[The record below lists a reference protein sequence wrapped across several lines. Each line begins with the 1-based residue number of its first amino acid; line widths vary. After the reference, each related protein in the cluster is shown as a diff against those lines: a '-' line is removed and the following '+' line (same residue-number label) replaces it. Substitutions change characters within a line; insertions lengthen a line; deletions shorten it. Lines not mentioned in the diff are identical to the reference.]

1 MATLHEIIEEL
12 DALLEPEAFPDHC
25 PNGLQ
30 VAGRPQVER
39 VVTGVSASGELFE
52 HALER
57 GADLVLTHHGLFW
70 DGDDMRV
77 IGAQRRRLGLLLGG
91 DISLA
96 AYHLPLDAHPTLG
109 NNALLAR
116 GVGAEPTTPFVGVG
130 ARHIGW
136 IARFEGAGI
145 SAEELVN
152 RLKRLTGREVLAFPG
167 GPPLVR
173 TVGVLSGGGGRS
185 VHEAIATGLDAF
197 ITGEGEEWARALA
210 RDGGIHFLAGGHH
223 ATETF
228 GVRALGEH
236 LAERF
241 GIAHTYIEI
250 DNPV

>member
-1 MATLHEIIEEL
+1 MATLREIIGEL
-12 DALLEPEAFPDHC
+12 DRLLEPEAFPDHC

-30 VAGRPQVER
+30 VTGRPNVEH

-52 HALER
+52 RALEC

-70 DGDDMRV
+70 EGDDVRV
-77 IGAQRRRLGLLLGG
+77 IGAHRMRLGLLLGG

-116 GVGAEPTTPFVGVG
+116 GLGAEPTTPFVRVG

-136 IARFEGAGI
+136 IASFEDDGVGAG
-145 SAEELVN
+145 ELVE
-152 RLKRLTGREVLAFPG
+152 RLTKLTGREVLAFPG

-173 TVGVLSGGGGRS
+173 TVGVVSGGGGRS
-185 VHEAIATGLDAF
+185 VHEAIAADLDAF
-197 ITGEGEEWARALA
+197 ITGEAEEWARALA

-236 LAERF
+236 LAARF
-241 GIAHTYIEI
+241 AITHTYIEI